1 MKYILDMNKTI
12 YELCKENFT
21 FREMLKN
28 IGFEDIA
35 NDKMLNTVGR
45 IMTIPK
51 GVKIKGYDINEVKE
65 KLIKEGY
72 HIV

>member
-1 MKYILDMNKTI
+1 MKNILDMNKTI
-12 YELCKENFT
+12 YDLCKENFT
-21 FREMLKN
+21 LRERLKN

-51 GVKIKGYDINEVKE
+51 GAKIKGYDINEVKE

-72 HIV
+72 YIV